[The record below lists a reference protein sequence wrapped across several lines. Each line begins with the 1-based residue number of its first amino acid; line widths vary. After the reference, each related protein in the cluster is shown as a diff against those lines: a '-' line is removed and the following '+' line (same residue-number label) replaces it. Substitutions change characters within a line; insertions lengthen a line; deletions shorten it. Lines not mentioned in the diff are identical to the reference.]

1 MARINLQKKESRR
14 AGLIRKGRVNGETME
29 KIGKVHQNILTF
41 YKGNPDKIRDIFN
54 DNIKF
59 N

>member
-29 KIGKVHQNILTF
+29 KIGKRL
-41 YKGNPDKIRDIFN
+41 KITRQGVCWY
-54 DNIKF
+54 IKKY
-59 N
+59 NLDEGLEVIK